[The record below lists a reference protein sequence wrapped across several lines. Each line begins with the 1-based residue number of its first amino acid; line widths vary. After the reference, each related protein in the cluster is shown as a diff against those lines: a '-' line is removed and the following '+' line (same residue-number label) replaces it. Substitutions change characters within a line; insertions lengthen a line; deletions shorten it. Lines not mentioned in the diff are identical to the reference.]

1 MAVDFNG
8 TVGAK
13 PGLVPRLAR
22 EELIKRDEPEAAI
35 RDAMTSAAQRYI
47 SVMTLFSVARCRG
60 AGSGS
65 KFGKGSGHKAQ
76 LNLCACA
83 AYALAQALDVP
94 LLFEGNDFNY
104 SDVRSALACN
114 DVRRASVS

>member
-1 MAVDFNG
+1 M
-8 TVGAK
+8 
-13 PGLVPRLAR
+13 PRLAR

-35 RDAMTSAAQRYI
+35 RDATTSVAQRYI
-47 SVMTLFSVARCRG
+47 SVMTLFECRTMPWG
-60 AGSGS
+60 R
-65 KFGKGSGHKAQ
+65 FGLEVRQGLGPQGQ
-76 LNLCACA
+76 LNLCDCA